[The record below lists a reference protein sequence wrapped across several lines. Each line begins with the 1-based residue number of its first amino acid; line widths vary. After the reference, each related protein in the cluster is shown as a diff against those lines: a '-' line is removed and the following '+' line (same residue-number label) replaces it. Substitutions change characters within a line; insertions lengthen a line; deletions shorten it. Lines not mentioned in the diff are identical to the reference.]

1 MLFTIYIYINRFLP
15 SIEPVHAIVDIF
27 TSNFEQPYRSWKKV
41 PKETRDVWFNEF
53 KVGIKFLFKKYLTL
67 YLIYEMYPFVFR
79 NDTTGIQSTRKK
91 FVQTSS
97 TVVQSA

>member
-1 MLFTIYIYINRFLP
+1 
-15 SIEPVHAIVDIF
+15 
-27 TSNFEQPYRSWKKV
+27 
-41 PKETRDVWFNEF
+41 
-53 KVGIKFLFKKYLTL
+53 
-67 YLIYEMYPFVFR
+67 MYPFVFR